1 MCGRSLRAHGRAAAV
16 RMRLLCR
23 PQLHARGRCHAEH
36 APVHSKWNGG
46 APNAAGG
53 SVLRPRHMHSC
64 GCTGTRVGYRR
75 SLFATRR
82 CGSRLRT
89 PRAHKRLPCVHEGP
103 NRATARLLTAACA
116 AARVRHSRAQLGSK
130 ARRSASAAR
139 TGQAPLAIRYNDK
152 SVLESMHSAELFTI
166 MQDADCNVLATLPE
180 DQQRLV
186 RAKARPA
193 AVRCGVLGGL
203 HCSGAAPSHSAAE
216 RTGSALAD
224 HLDDPRHRHGVPFQ
238 APGRVQGQDA

>member
-53 SVLRPRHMHSC
+53 SVLRPRHMHFVWLHRHACRISAFSA
-64 GCTGTRVGYRR
+64 RY
-75 SLFATRR
+75 SPL
-82 CGSRLRT
+82 RLTITHT
-89 PRAHKRLPCVHEGP
+89 PRAQTPSLCPRRSD
-103 NRATARLLTAACA
+103 RARARLLTAACA
-116 AARVRHSRAQLGSK
+116 AARVRYSRAQLGSK

-193 AVRCGVLGGL
+193 AVRCGVLIRRTALLRRSAQPLGG
-203 HCSGAAPSHSAAE
+203 GA
-216 RTGSALAD
+216 
-224 HLDDPRHRHGVPFQ
+224 HRQ
-238 APGRVQGQDA
+238 CARRSSR

>member
-1 MCGRSLRAHGRAAAV
+1 MAVQPPFACACFADHNSMHAADVMLNMHLFIRNGMEV
-16 RMRLLCR
+16 RPTQPAALCFV
-23 PQLHARGRCHAEH
+23 QGTCT
-36 APVHSKWNGG
+36 
-46 APNAAGG
+46 
-53 SVLRPRHMHSC
+53 SC

-116 AARVRHSRAQLGSK
+116 AARVRYSRAQLGSK

-193 AVRCGVLGGL
+193 AVRCGVLIRRTALLRRSARPLGG
-203 HCSGAAPSHSAAE
+203 GA
-216 RTGSALAD
+216 
-224 HLDDPRHRHGVPFQ
+224 HRQ
-238 APGRVQGQDA
+238 CARRSSR

>member
-1 MCGRSLRAHGRAAAV
+1 MAVQPPFACACFADHNSMHAADVMLNMHLFIRNGMEVRPTQPAALCFVQGTCTRVVAQARVSDIGVLCSLLAAAAHDYAHPARTNAFLVSTKV
-16 RMRLLCR
+16 R
-23 PQLHARGRCHAEH
+23 
-36 APVHSKWNGG
+36 
-46 APNAAGG
+46 
-53 SVLRPRHMHSC
+53 
-64 GCTGTRVGYRR
+64 
-75 SLFATRR
+75 
-82 CGSRLRT
+82 SR
-89 PRAHKRLPCVHEGP
+89 
-103 NRATARLLTAACA
+103 ARLLTAACA
-116 AARVRHSRAQLGSK
+116 AARVRYSRAQLGSK

>member
-1 MCGRSLRAHGRAAAV
+1 MAVQPPFACACFADHNSMHAADVMLNMHLFIRNGMEV
-16 RMRLLCR
+16 R
-23 PQLHARGRCHAEH
+23 PTQ
-36 APVHSKWNGG
+36 P
-46 APNAAGG
+46 AAL
-53 SVLRPRHMHSC
+53 VLRPRHVHSC

-75 SLFATRR
+75 SLLATRR

-103 NRATARLLTAACA
+103 IARARLLTAACA
-116 AARVRHSRAQLGSK
+116 AARVRYSRAQLGSK
-130 ARRSASAAR
+130 ARRSASTAR

-193 AVRCGVLGGL
+193 AVRCGVLIRRTALLRRSAQPLGG
-203 HCSGAAPSHSAAE
+203 GA
-216 RTGSALAD
+216 
-224 HLDDPRHRHGVPFQ
+224 HRQ
-238 APGRVQGQDA
+238 CARRSSR

>member
-103 NRATARLLTAACA
+103 IARARLLTAACA
-116 AARVRHSRAQLGSK
+116 AARVRYSRAQLGSK

-193 AVRCGVLGGL
+193 AVRCGVLIRRTALLRRSAQPLGG
-203 HCSGAAPSHSAAE
+203 GAHRQCE
-216 RTGSALAD
+216 RRSS
-224 HLDDPRHRHGVPFQ
+224 R
-238 APGRVQGQDA
+238 